1 MLDQLQVNQLDLY
14 EIKDNDTITTVQNV
28 HVTAEHLYDTT
39 YSMKNIKKLT
49 VSRFERQIDEL
60 NFISFDQLNIKQD
73 SIYID
78 TFRIL
83 DQYTKED
90 YIHHIDFEK
99 DHIDFMVN
107 GIQLKDV
114 DFTASRKKL
123 DRISIDEITIDT
135 SRLKVYRD
143 KTIKDD
149 QRIKPTYG
157 QMLQNLGFELDIN
170 ELNINDSK
178 LFYSSKRENYKLGE
192 FMFDRLRIKVENIN
206 NIPSKDQNIMVKGH
220 FGINP
225 NSDVRVDI
233 SYNPYAYIET
243 FQLSFLAQDIETSY
257 LNSMFLPA
265 ANFKLTGVV
274 QEIKGQMIAQ
284 GKAKGNFS
292 FKSNELDLNLY
303 KENEKRKFFSF
314 VVNTFLSNPIDKN
327 SKYEGVE
334 KDPTKSMWNFC
345 WKFIIQGLKKSVL

>member
-1 MLDQLQVNQLDLY
+1 
-14 EIKDNDTITTVQNV
+14 
-28 HVTAEHLYDTT
+28 
-39 YSMKNIKKLT
+39 
-49 VSRFERQIDEL
+49 
-60 NFISFDQLNIKQD
+60 
-73 SIYID
+73 
-78 TFRIL
+78 
-83 DQYTKED
+83 
-90 YIHHIDFEK
+90 
-99 DHIDFMVN
+99 
-107 GIQLKDV
+107 
-114 DFTASRKKL
+114 
-123 DRISIDEITIDT
+123 
-135 SRLKVYRD
+135 
-143 KTIKDD
+143 
-149 QRIKPTYG
+149 
-157 QMLQNLGFELDIN
+157 
-170 ELNINDSK
+170 
-178 LFYSSKRENYKLGE
+178 
-192 FMFDRLRIKVENIN
+192 
-206 NIPSKDQNIMVKGH
+206 MVKGH

>member
-192 FMFDRLRIKVENIN
+192 FMFDR
-206 NIPSKDQNIMVKGH
+206 
-220 FGINP
+220 
-225 NSDVRVDI
+225 
-233 SYNPYAYIET
+233 
-243 FQLSFLAQDIETSY
+243 
-257 LNSMFLPA
+257 
-265 ANFKLTGVV
+265 
-274 QEIKGQMIAQ
+274 
-284 GKAKGNFS
+284 
-292 FKSNELDLNLY
+292 
-303 KENEKRKFFSF
+303 
-314 VVNTFLSNPIDKN
+314 
-327 SKYEGVE
+327 
-334 KDPTKSMWNFC
+334 
-345 WKFIIQGLKKSVL
+345 